1 MRFVK
6 YIEALSLFLSVT
18 INCVPGW
25 QKPAPPAYLEWS
37 KPGGTVLDAKKIHLE
52 CGWPSPDPKHY
63 EMEQVGMT
71 DNDFVLA
78 YACVIHSGFVSRD
91 PSDMIIHTCHRNP
104 SLPACQ
110 PGAVIPTP
118 SVERR
123 LKSWWCTQKI
133 ERHNGGYEG
142 CLKTALYPE
151 KCSTDDFSIP
161 PECLP

>member
-1 MRFVK
+1 MRCIV
-6 YIEALSLFLSVT
+6 IELLALF
-18 INCVPGW
+18 IFIPDMAFCGA
-25 QKPAPPAYLEWS
+25 KPRPPAYLDWT
-37 KPGGTVLDAKKIHLE
+37 KPGATVLDVKKIFLE
-52 CGWPSPDPKHY
+52 CGWPSSDPGN
-63 EMEQVGMT
+63 EEIEQAGMT
-71 DNDFVLA
+71 INDQALA
-78 YACVIHSGFVSRD
+78 ELCMMRNGFVCRD
-91 PSDMIIHTCHRNP
+91 KTWCYYNP